1 MVLGVGGQEQLPS
14 KVVVGSHIVHK
25 RQRSK
30 DEQADTCCLPRNLRV
45 RIKSVGLLNSGML
58 KRANTIKV
66 LKTYG
71 AWLVAPIC
79 NPSVWEA
86 EARRVQDQG

>member
-1 MVLGVGGQEQLPS
+1 
-14 KVVVGSHIVHK
+14 
-25 RQRSK
+25 
-30 DEQADTCCLPRNLRV
+30 
-45 RIKSVGLLNSGML
+45 ML